1 MRTKFI
7 KISIPEPCK
16 EDWTKMTPK
25 DKGRFCSSCS
35 KTVVDFTKMN
45 NTEIAE
51 HLSENSNICGHIN
64 TKQLDNY
71 YALPRKEK
79 FKLARFAAACLLVFG
94 LGLFNYSCEY
104 ESPKVQLI
112 ELVEQNKNI
121 HDTIKDVEQKDS
133 TKLNYTSTTKGKIEQ
148 SCTTPEI
155 EGQIELTG
163 EVDEMIMGDFIST
176 DETVTVTRDSFKVE
190 EYTPQNPFKNM
201 DTNVHHLISGGI
213 SAQTFYRGEVE
224 VQPILEPNENSIEP
238 KIQLYPNPTNN
249 KLNFVYTPVKNSST
263 EVLNVEILNTMGRI
277 VLKTNIDKRNGSFY
291 KAINVRELSAG
302 NYIVNFIEGDKT
314 YSDHLVISN

>member
-7 KISIPEPCK
+7 KISIPEPCT
-16 EDWTKMTPK
+16 EDWSKMTPK
-25 DKGRFCSSCS
+25 DKGRFCSTCA

-64 TKQLDNY
+64 TKQLDTY

-94 LGLFNYSCEY
+94 LSLFNYSCEY
-104 ESPKVQLI
+104 ESPQVKLI
-112 ELVEQNKNI
+112 ELVELNKNI
-121 HDTIKDVEQKDS
+121 HDTLKDTEQKDS
-133 TKLNYTSTTKGKIEQ
+133 TKLNFKPVLKGKIEQ
-148 SCTTPEI
+148 SCTTPEV
-155 EGQIELTG
+155 EGLIELTG
-163 EVDEMIMGDFIST
+163 EVDEIIMGDFKST
-176 DETVTVTRDSFKVE
+176 DETITVKRDSSNVE
-190 EYTPQNPFKNM
+190 EYTPQNPFKNK

-213 SAQTFYRGEVE
+213 SAQTFYEEEIE
-224 VQPILEPNENSIEP
+224 VQATLEPNENSVEP

-249 KLNFVYTPVKNSST
+249 NLNFIYTPVKSSSS
-263 EVLNVEILNTMGRI
+263 EVLKIEILNTMGRI
-277 VLKTNIDKRNGSFY
+277 VLNTKIDKRNGSFY
-291 KAINVRELSAG
+291 KAINVSELSAG
-302 NYIVNFIEGDKT
+302 NYIVNFIEGDKI